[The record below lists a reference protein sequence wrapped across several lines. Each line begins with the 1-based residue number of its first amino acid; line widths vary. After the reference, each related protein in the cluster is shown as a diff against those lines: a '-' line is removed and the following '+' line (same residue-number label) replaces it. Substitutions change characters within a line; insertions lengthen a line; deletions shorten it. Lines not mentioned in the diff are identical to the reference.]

1 MSKSQL
7 GDLVQGPPHSLTIRP
22 QRYLDLAHES
32 ANEALQAMHSLR
44 EQRFKAM
51 KATRGGR
58 TSDQD
63 QDLLRA
69 MLVFASAGADAA
81 MKSLIRD
88 ALPVLADMNEAV
100 QRKLDDFAESHLSD
114 AGSVSPKTLAR
125 VLGHAVSPRQAIV
138 EEFILDLTGGSLQS
152 SEQLGLVCGAL
163 GIEDPELRKRVRD
176 LSDVFH
182 ARNEIIHEM
191 DLAGEEERSTRR
203 QRKIESMV
211 AMADDALQVAQDIVN
226 AIGIAV
232 SSSRPTR

>member
-88 ALPVLADMNEAV
+88 ALPAW
-100 QRKLDDFAESHLSD
+100 
-114 AGSVSPKTLAR
+114 
-125 VLGHAVSPRQAIV
+125 PR
-138 EEFILDLTGGSLQS
+138 L
-152 SEQLGLVCGAL
+152 
-163 GIEDPELRKRVRD
+163 
-176 LSDVFH
+176 
-182 ARNEIIHEM
+182 
-191 DLAGEEERSTRR
+191 RSTRDR
-203 QRKIESMV
+203 GPGATQ
-211 AMADDALQVAQDIVN
+211 ACA
-226 AIGIAV
+226 
-232 SSSRPTR
+232 RPQ